1 MQPEPSLFIISAVTG
16 KFKNE
21 PDIYYQINMKQFL
34 LIGIVALL
42 ILTSCEKT
50 DNEVF
55 FKIGSKLEY
64 KFSDIELYDTST
76 HILYFKTVHDEFNT
90 IESNT
95 FTFMADGE
103 SIYSGSFWPAYS
115 SSLPSEPFISTAPSL
130 FGNYTLKIQKGFSD
144 KPDIRNEPRL
154 IAILKD
160 HNLLHSGLAI
170 SSSSIEITGTN
181 LTFKFTITN
190 HDQSDLLIIDPD
202 KTGPGLF
209 HYFTNGLHIH
219 DMNHSAVFSS
229 TIEHQAPVP
238 WNSWKSEWLSE
249 LKAGDS
255 KQFIINYTINTPL
268 NKGEYYAT
276 FDFPGLSFQVS
287 KDQLF
292 QGKRRIFLGEIQ
304 VTRKI
309 TIP

>member
-1 MQPEPSLFIISAVTG
+1 
-16 KFKNE
+16 
-21 PDIYYQINMKQFL
+21 MKQFL

-50 DNEVF
+50 DTEVF

-76 HILYFKTVHDEFNT
+76 HILYFKNVHDEFNS
-90 IESNT
+90 IETNT

-103 SIYSGSFWPAYS
+103 SIYSGAFWPAYS
-115 SSLPSEPFISTAPSL
+115 SSLPSEPFISTAPSP
-130 FGNYTLKIQKGFSD
+130 FGNYALKVQKGFSD
-144 KPDIRNEPRL
+144 KPDIRNDPRL

-170 SSSSIEITGTN
+170 SASSIEITGTN
-181 LTFKFTITN
+181 LIFRFTVTN

-202 KTGPGLF
+202 KTGPNLF
-209 HYFTNGLHIH
+209 HYFTNGLYIH
-219 DMNHSAVFSS
+219 DMNHGEVFSS
-229 TIEHQAPVP
+229 TIEHQTPVP

-249 LKAGDS
+249 LKTGES
-255 KQFIINYTINTPL
+255 KQFIIKYPINTPL
-268 NKGEYYAT
+268 NEGEYYAT
-276 FDFPGLSFQVS
+276 FSFPGLSFQVT
-287 KDQLF
+287 KEQLL
-292 QGKRRIFLGEIQ
+292 QGNSRIFLGGIQ
-304 VTRKI
+304 VAKKI